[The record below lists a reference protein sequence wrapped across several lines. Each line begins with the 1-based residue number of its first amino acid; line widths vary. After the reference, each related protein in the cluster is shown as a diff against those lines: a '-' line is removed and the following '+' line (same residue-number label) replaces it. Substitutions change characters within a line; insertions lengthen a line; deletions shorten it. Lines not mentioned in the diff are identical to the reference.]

1 MDRKEYNV
9 QAPPPAPMDLIF
21 SFAPALALKSAV
33 LLKIPD
39 IIATAGP
46 DPDSSLSL
54 RQIAARLPTQTPH
67 LDYLSRILRYL
78 STVGIF
84 IESQISSDPLDF
96 HYGLTHTAKCYFL
109 SDHNENKPCSMVP
122 LLLMQTHE
130 KLMAPWHHFHEC
142 VLQGEGCEG
151 AFTKAHGKDVW
162 AYCMDDPDLNTVINN
177 AMASFTNI
185 VMIPFLSVYEGFK
198 SGEKLTVVDVGGG
211 EGAAIAQIVK
221 AYPHINGINFDLPH
235 VIATARPISGKVS
248 CVDLCYISLNSL
260 VEYYVG
266 LCYILFLIGLDVQ
279 HVGGDMFHSVPS
291 GDVIFMKHGLIFGGC
306 LNGQQILHD
315 WDDERCAKILENC
328 HRALPE
334 NGRLVVLEIV
344 VSQHDQNRSQHV
356 EMVASLTMLAH
367 TNGRERNEQQWRR
380 LFESSGFSTLKMVG
394 LLGNTHFSVLEA
406 TKAKIH

>member
-9 QAPPPAPMDLIF
+9 QAPPPPPMDLIF

-78 STVGIF
+78 STLGIF
-84 IESQISSDPLDF
+84 IESQTSSDPLDF

-130 KLMAPWHHFHEC
+130 KLVAPWHHFHEC

-211 EGAAIAQIVK
+211 KGAAIAQIVK

-235 VIATARPISGKVS
+235 VIATAPPIS
-248 CVDLCYISLNSL
+248 
-260 VEYYVG
+260 
-266 LCYILFLIGLDVQ
+266 DVQ

-291 GDVIFMKHGLIFGGC
+291 GDVIFMK
-306 LNGQQILHD
+306 QILHD

-334 NGRLVVLEIV
+334 NGRLVVVEIV

-380 LFESSGFSTLKMVG
+380 LFQSSGFSTLKMVG